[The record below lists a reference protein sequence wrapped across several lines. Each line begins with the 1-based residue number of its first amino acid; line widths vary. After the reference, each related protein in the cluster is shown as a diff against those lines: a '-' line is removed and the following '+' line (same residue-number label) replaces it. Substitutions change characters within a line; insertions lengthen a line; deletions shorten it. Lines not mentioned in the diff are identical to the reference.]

1 MSFSKEDAKRALTL
15 LKRLN
20 NNLNDGAEKS
30 LKNSLN
36 RLIAALESDLFD
48 SLIVSTI
55 GSCTLSPGEP
65 SDWEYIEVAISR
77 PPGQNQSF
85 GFSIAG
91 GYDAPQEDGDPSVFV
106 TRIAP
111 GGIAEANGLLR
122 PFDRIVS
129 VNGTDLTYVS
139 NQEAVRILKES
150 GDTLAMII
158 RRYIGPERASSG
170 IGVDSPTPNANIPT
184 SNDENTTSEDMYFEA
199 NLVKPS
205 ENVGLGFTIAGGHM
219 IEGFPEGIYVT
230 KLTPGGL
237 AEQDGQIQPGDRL
250 LQVNGQELSNATH
263 DAAVQL
269 LRNAGTH
276 VHLVF
281 LRMRESTP
289 SQNYTPSLASED
301 TIVANKQR

>member
-1 MSFSKEDAKRALTL
+1 MLYSQNKQIDTDFQIPSEDINQLSDADPSREFPMANSSFRDGSFS
-15 LKRLN
+15 
-20 NNLNDGAEKS
+20 
-30 LKNSLN
+30 
-36 RLIAALESDLFD
+36 
-48 SLIVSTI
+48 
-55 GSCTLSPGEP
+55 PG
-65 SDWEYIEVAISR
+65 DWEYVEVVISR
-77 PPGQNQSF
+77 PHGQNQSF

-91 GYDAPQEDGDPSVFV
+91 GYDAQQENGDSSVFI

-111 GGIAEANGLLR
+111 GGIAEADGRLQ

-129 VNGTDLTYVS
+129 VNGTDLNYVS

-158 RRYIGPERASSG
+158 RRYIGPEPGSSG
-170 IGVDSPTPNANIPT
+170 IESISPITNTNIPP
-184 SNDENTTSEDMYFEA
+184 SNDDQTTSDDVYFEV

-205 ENVGLGFTIAGGHM
+205 ENIGLGFTIAGGQM

-250 LQVNGQELSNATH
+250 IQVNGQELGNASH
-263 DAAVQL
+263 EMAVQL

-276 VHLVF
+276 VHLVL
-281 LRMRESTP
+281 LRPLRSTV
-289 SQNYTPSLASED
+289 SQNFTPSLASDD
-301 TIVANKQR
+301 TIVDTKKR